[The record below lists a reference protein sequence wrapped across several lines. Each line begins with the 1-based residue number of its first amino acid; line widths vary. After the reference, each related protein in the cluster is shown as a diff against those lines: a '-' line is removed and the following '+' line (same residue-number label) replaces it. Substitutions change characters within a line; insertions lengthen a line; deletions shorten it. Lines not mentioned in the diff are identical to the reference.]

1 MNAIMAVTLPSSSF
15 DGGFVQIFVFLYKI
29 LDLMGAVAL
38 IGLERVS
45 GVIISNEESHFYQ
58 VVLVLPMARTC
69 TKYDI

>member
-45 GVIISNEESHFYQ
+45 GVIISK
-58 VVLVLPMARTC
+58 VVLVLPMTRTC